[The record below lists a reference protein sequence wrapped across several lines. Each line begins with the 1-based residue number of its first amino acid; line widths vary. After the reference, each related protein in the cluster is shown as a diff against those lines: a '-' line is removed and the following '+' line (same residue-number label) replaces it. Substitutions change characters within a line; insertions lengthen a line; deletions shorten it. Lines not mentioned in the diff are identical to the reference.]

1 MSLMELMTGLK
12 DLDVEWVNLQYGD
25 VKDDIAAIAAHLGIA
40 IRSIPE
46 LDIFHDLEGLMHL
59 IHECDFVVSSSNSTA
74 HFAGALGKSGAVIVP
89 FNKGKLW
96 YWHMNDG
103 PSPWYPSLNIIHCQA
118 QNDWSG
124 AISDVNQLIR
134 KHLGTSH

>member
-1 MSLMELMTGLK
+1 ML
-12 DLDVEWVNLQYGD
+12 
-25 VKDDIAAIAAHLGIA
+25 VK

-46 LDIFHDLEGLMHL
+46 LDVFHDLEGLMHL

-134 KHLGTSH
+134 KHLGTPH